1 MKTAFIVIDSGF
13 DRDVIRRANVI
24 GVYDLRTG
32 LQVEGA
38 PFVADDVLDAFA
50 GDPGRH
56 GTIVLGRYLDAIG
69 IPDAPVI
76 LVRAFGDDG
85 LITTQWG
92 GYDATFRGGNV
103 TRPGW
108 TEALL
113 WATGIC
119 RARALQSVTNCSF
132 GGFRH
137 AADGT
142 GWEASRLS
150 EATAGGGHIIVAAA
164 GAGDGR
170 SAHASWRVPFGG
182 QAQVKI
188 FQRQTATYNMW
199 ADVRRETGDDRQWS
213 LEVYNRHGHKVHESD
228 SRQLV
233 SNIWNGKQ
241 QLRLQLDGDGEFTL
255 VVRNRS
261 TTGGED
267 AQPIAFQCWSQDS
280 EHAYFLSHVDPL
292 LVVEPAVF
300 PDVIAVGLQHG
311 TYNPRQAEVGQ
322 KPDVLVPGDGPIS
335 FRAPELAALVATML
349 EAEPGLGVQQV
360 RDRLG
365 KYPLHHRST

>member
-13 DRDVIRRANVI
+13 ERDVIRRANVI

-38 PFVADDVLDAFA
+38 PLVADDVLNAFA

-56 GTIVLGRYLDAIG
+56 GTIVLEKFLDR

-92 GYDATFRGGNV
+92 GYDATFCGGNIV
-103 TRPGW
+103 RPGW

-119 RARALQSVTNCSF
+119 RARSLQSVTNCSF

-150 EATAGGGHIIVAAA
+150 EAIAGGGHIIVAAA

-182 QAQVKI
+182 QTQVKI
-188 FQRQTATYNMW
+188 FQRQTATYNLW
-199 ADVRRETGDDRQWS
+199 ADVRRESGDDRQWS
-213 LEVYNRHGHKVHESD
+213 LEVYNQQGHMVHESD

-241 QLRLQLDGDGEFTL
+241 QLRFQIAGDGEFTL

-267 AQPIAFQCWSQDS
+267 AEPIAWHCWSQDS

-349 EAEPGLGVQQV
+349 EAEPGLGVQLV